1 MLARLLAFLVW
12 ALLAGVAV
20 FWGLRLWSRP
30 MPLPP
35 QAVPAQN
42 QPAARGDLSR
52 LLGSAAAE
60 APVAQAP
67 VDGRIRLVGLVA
79 PRQADRHAEE
89 GVAVISVDGAPPR
102 PVRVGGVVDGE
113 LRLLALDRQSAAL
126 GSSPGVVSLRLNLSA
141 PAPAATGS
149 LPPAQNLP
157 PPGLPVQN
165 PGQAPQSPQSPVM
178 PGAAAGLP
186 GLVSGQ
192 SGPGMQA
199 QPGEMPAPGAP
210 ARDAATR

>member
-102 PVRVGGVVDGE
+102 PVRVGGVVEGE

-157 PPGLPVQN
+157 PPGLPMQSA
-165 PGQAPQSPQSPVM
+165 GQAPQTLQAPAM
-178 PGAAAGLP
+178 PGAPAGLP

-192 SGPGMQA
+192 SGPGVQA

>member
-1 MLARLLAFLVW
+1 MSF
-12 ALLAGVAV
+12 
-20 FWGLRLWSRP
+20 
-30 MPLPP
+30 
-35 QAVPAQN
+35 QYT
-42 QPAARGDLSR
+42 D
-52 LLGSAAAE
+52 
-60 APVAQAP
+60 
-67 VDGRIRLVGLVA
+67 RI
-79 PRQADRHAEE
+79 
-89 GVAVISVDGAPPR
+89 
-102 PVRVGGVVDGE
+102 GGVVDGE

-149 LPPAQNLP
+149 LPPAHNLP
-157 PPGLPVQN
+157 PPGMPMQSAGQA
-165 PGQAPQSPQSPVM
+165 PQAPQSPVQ